1 MSAKAPLWILTSF
14 VGDSRLRTCVGRHS
28 PSLLRNSKFK
38 VKLSETFKKT
48 HRLQLHR
55 GKEERLRAQR
65 REFKT

>member
-1 MSAKAPLWILTSF
+1 M
-14 VGDSRLRTCVGRHS
+14 RTWVGRHS

-55 GKEERLRAQR
+55 GRGEGLRAQR